1 MNNLSTLESQ
11 FEKQLRTTLLRAAR
25 GDGRTMFS
33 LSENRMRSSAYALRS
48 AAQRIMELRASSSD
62 RASSL
67 PLAARYLQAC
77 LEWQHVHRAKAGAVP
92 LVARALLRDM
102 KGHAN

>member
-1 MNNLSTLESQ
+1 MNKLNTLESQ
-11 FEKQLRTTLLRAAR
+11 FETQLRTTLLRAAR
-25 GDGRTMFS
+25 GNGRTMFS
-33 LSENRMRSSAYALRS
+33 LNENRVRSSAYALRS
-48 AAQRIMELRASSSD
+48 AAQRILELRASGND

-77 LEWQHVHRAKAGAVP
+77 LKWQHVHRAEVGAVP

-102 KGHAN
+102 KAHAN